1 MSIEQPRTCEELF
14 KAVRRAGCRVNNL
27 FHRMDGLWQCNL
39 RGMDKLS
46 FFEFAYGT
54 TANQVLEKAL
64 KKVEDGRRVHPPDPP
79 IVFHEDRDPRNVGS
93 TLEPTNLIDPDPPS
107 ESVEADDDLIG

>member
-39 RGMDKLS
+39 RGMGVGQ
-46 FFEFAYGT
+46 EHR
-54 TANQVLEKAL
+54 
-64 KKVEDGRRVHPPDPP
+64 VEQPVELGDPRRDL
-79 IVFHEDRDPRNVGS
+79 DRD
-93 TLEPTNLIDPDPPS
+93 
-107 ESVEADDDLIG
+107 A